1 MQNLTS
7 RLDFSRLLSSFTISS
22 SLFLFWAPT
31 SLNRAM
37 AATELADF
45 WFGNYIILVWACASC
60 YMCRLRAFLAEYLA
74 AACAMKSAVCWHW
87 WADAILKAPW
97 GNRAHRVIRLNGVH
111 LCGLFQPR
119 TFRECACAFFF
130 PSMFRV
136 RVPGQQAAPL
146 FSSVSAS
153 LGCRCLENW
162 DLSTAFWEWTGN
174 PNHSLSQSVASF
186 RCGMMV
192 LLHAVHISNYPE
204 SSPTYLENFI
214 ILCNPH
220 TVFFLWE
227 SFSLYLCFVH

>member
-1 MQNLTS
+1 
-7 RLDFSRLLSSFTISS
+7 
-22 SLFLFWAPT
+22 
-31 SLNRAM
+31 M

-45 WFGNYIILVWACASC
+45 WFGNYIIPVWACASC

-74 AACAMKSAVCWHW
+74 AACAMKSAVRWHW
-87 WADAILKAPW
+87 WADTILKAPR

-130 PSMFRV
+130 PSLFRV
-136 RVPGQQAAPL
+136 GVAGQQAAPL

-186 RCGMMV
+186 CCGMMV

-214 ILCNPH
+214 ILFATP
-220 TVFFLWE
+220 TVFFFFCENL
-227 SFSLYLCFVH
+227 FVFTSALSIRGCNCCRDERIIRRH